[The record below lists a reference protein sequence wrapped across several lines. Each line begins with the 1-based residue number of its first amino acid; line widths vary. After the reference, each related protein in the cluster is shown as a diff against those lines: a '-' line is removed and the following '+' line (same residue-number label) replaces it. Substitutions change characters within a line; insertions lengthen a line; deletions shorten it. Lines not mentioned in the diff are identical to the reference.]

1 MGQPLILRHTYTR
14 SRDTARAGL
23 RYYQLRPRGEDEPP
37 RSIFGRD
44 GTMTRD
50 EAYRLLDAHQVGGG
64 AGGAQRGYLAHR
76 LMLSPPAD
84 RRPDDL
90 RALTRHVMA
99 ELARDRRQ
107 ALHWV
112 AVEHHNTGHPHV
124 HIVLCGGGE
133 RDGMV
138 REVRLDRGDHARI
151 KEDGLDY
158 CRLAARVRD
167 DWDRALA
174 RATGA
179 PAARAHVATGRA
191 GAVDGRAGRA
201 DDFER
206 G

>member
-23 RYYQLRPRGEDEPP
+23 RYYHMRPRGEDEPP
-37 RSIFGRD
+37 RSIFGAD

-50 EAYRLLDAHQVGGG
+50 EAYRLLDAHQVGG
-64 AGGAQRGYLAHR
+64 AGGARRGHLAHR

-99 ELARDRRQ
+99 ELARDKRQ

-112 AVEHHNTGHPHV
+112 AVEHRNTGHPHV

-158 CRLAARVRD
+158 CRLVARVRD

-174 RATGA
+174 AATRGVDVGRETIA
-179 PAARAHVATGRA
+179 PPTRGRD
-191 GAVDGRAGRA
+191 DGW
-201 DDFER
+201 ER